1 MAQKLKHLFNIE
13 KGDEVNYFNLQS
25 YLKPHFIPVVKQNP
39 VQDVVENVETVE
51 EVPTKL
57 KLVKRV

>member
-1 MAQKLKHLFNIE
+1 
-13 KGDEVNYFNLQS
+13 
-25 YLKPHFIPVVKQNP
+25 LKPHFIPVVKQNP

-57 KLVKRV
+57 KVGKKSVKK